1 MLFKITRNSI
11 MTLSELII
19 FMKKI
24 LLIKIMEKLKIKI
37 IKSNLIINKI
47 LEIIKKT
54 HKLIRVIKEI
64 T

>member
-1 MLFKITRNSI
+1 